1 MYSCSQLLQ
10 TWYYILWPQ
19 CIYKLP
25 QFQPVYENEFRWI
38 GLILL
43 STVFFIYIYLDDWD
57 NAEILLPFFLQVIWG
72 VGSPEAIH
80 RNAAMPPAFTLMF
93 CGDSRIIGGSG
104 KRKFYR
110 DNKWCSHF
118 QRCLHDTE
126 KVSCTRIQ
134 FLINIIF
141 CIVLVLLR
149 LFIFF

>member
-1 MYSCSQLLQ
+1 MFLYWLNFYKQCTTFYSLSVYINQLSYAGSLVN
-10 TWYYILWPQ
+10 WL
-19 CIYKLP
+19 
-25 QFQPVYENEFRWI
+25 
-38 GLILL
+38 LL
-43 STVFFIYIYLDDWD
+43 SIFCFYLYMYLDDWD